1 MQIILIADIFGIT
14 PELLRLA
21 QDIALVNGETQSSC
35 VKVFGPYKKDNI
47 AFANEQ
53 AAYEYFTKY
62 VGLDNY
68 TQALAHEIAQIATT
82 TLLIGFSVGGS
93 ALWRLTPSLPSQVKA
108 AICFYSGQIR
118 HHLDVKPN
126 HPTRLILA
134 EHEVHFSVDSLATAL
149 EYNTTVLIEKS
160 KYLHG
165 FMNPLSVNFSKS
177 GYQFYVN
184 KIRADFS

>member
-21 QDIALVNGETQSSC
+21 KDIARANEGTQTSC
-35 VKVFGPYKKDNI
+35 VEVFGPYQEDNI
-47 AFANEQ
+47 TFTNEQ
-53 AAYEYFTKY
+53 AAYQYFTNH

-68 TQALAHEIAQIATT
+68 TQALAHNVSQITST
-82 TLLIGFSVGGS
+82 TLLIGFSAGGS
-93 ALWRLTPSLPSQVKA
+93 ALWRLTSSLPAQVKA

-118 HHLDVKPN
+118 HHLDIVPN

-134 EHEVHFSVDSLATAL
+134 EHEAHFNVDTLAAAL
-149 EYNTTVLIEKS
+149 EHNTKVSIEKS
-160 KYLHG
+160 RYLHG
-165 FMNPLSVNFSKS
+165 FMNPLSVNFSEK
-177 GYQFYVN
+177 GYQKYVN